1 MIACAASYDGPSGEP
16 NRWTAHTMNGRFNFL
31 AGVLCYSLTG
41 AALFAQDVATG
52 LVLDSRFLAP
62 LSCVDVEVL
71 NSAGNVVTRT
81 RTDDRGLFQAEAP
94 AGGDHRVRF
103 RIFNYAPV
111 VAPLAAPDSSGTQ
124 VPVYHVAFE
133 EEQNSS
139 SSEPAESD
147 SASDAPPRAHPVRHG
162 LRYPDTLLRSGIE
175 GGAVIQFV
183 VNANGRVEP
192 ESIRPLSATRKEFAE
207 SAIRYVRSDARFT
220 PARRAGRAT
229 CALLQAPFDF
239 LLGGKRP
246 RSGRR
251 PG

>member
-16 NRWTAHTMNGRFNFL
+16 DRWTAHIMNGRLNFL
-31 AGVLCYSLTG
+31 AGVLCYSLSGT
-41 AALFAQDVATG
+41 ALFAQDVATG

-62 LSCVDVEVL
+62 LSCIDVELL
-71 NSAGNVVTRT
+71 NSAGNVVTRA

-94 AGGDHRVRF
+94 AGGDRRVRF

-111 VAPLAAPDSSGTQ
+111 VAPLAASDGSGE

-133 EEQNSS
+133 EEEKSS
-139 SSEPAESD
+139 SGELAESD
-147 SASDAPPRAHPVRHG
+147 SASDAPPKAHRMRQG
-162 LRYPDTLLRSGIE
+162 LRYPDSLLRSRIE
-175 GGAVIQFV
+175 GGALIQFV
-183 VNANGRVEP
+183 VDANGRVEP
-192 ESIRPLSATRKEFAE
+192 ESIRPVSATRKEFAE
-207 SAIRYVRSDARFT
+207 SAVRYLRSDARFT

-239 LLGGKRP
+239 LLGGN
-246 RSGRR
+246 RSRTGRR